1 MMLPRSVSV
10 ETRNTPA
17 PLATPL
23 LTALFRT
30 MTRIRMAEETIAELL
45 DKNEIRCPTH
55 LCTGQEAIAAGVGA
69 ALQKD
74 DYIFG
79 GHRPPGHELAK
90 GGGRRAPMAELYG
103 KATGGS
109 RGRRGS
115 MS

>member
-55 LCTGQEAIAAGVGA
+55 LCTGQEAIAAGVCA
-69 ALQKD
+69 ALQRD

-79 GHRPPGHELAK
+79 GHRSHGHYLAK
-90 GGGRRAPMAELYG
+90 GRDLRPPIAELYG
-103 KATGGS
+103 QATGCS
-109 RGRRGS
+109 PRRGHS
-115 MS
+115 T